1 MPKGKR
7 ADHPLR
13 HRGAVTTESGAHA
26 RLASLTS
33 RGVEEFSEPDAD
45 LLALARSQEEGG
57 ASGAH
62 PREPEPSLEALEHR
76 LQALEQ
82 ELEVTRQSLKAK
94 ELELDSLR
102 APEHAALPE
111 LHLPPQRLPTGTTGE
126 ALPAMPPPLPSLA
139 PSASSRDSDEWQP
152 ASRPSAGYPVLKHVA
167 VALRASTLP
176 PAGPDSVPP
185 SQRKNPRRSC
195 EIELA
200 FSEETQFYTG
210 LTQDISEGGVFVA
223 TYRLFPVGTRLEL
236 SFQLPDGTLVST
248 WGRVRWLRDEAA
260 QCRPGM
266 GVEFGELREDVAR
279 AIAKFC
285 EQRAPLYIEV

>member
-26 RLASLTS
+26 KLASLAS
-33 RGVEEFSEPDAD
+33 RGVETFSEPDAD
-45 LLALARSQEEGG
+45 LMALAQSREEVG

-62 PREPEPSLEALEHR
+62 PREHERSLEALEHR
-76 LQALEQ
+76 LHALEQ
-82 ELEVTRQSLKAK
+82 ELEVARESLRQK
-94 ELELDSLR
+94 ELEVHSLR
-102 APEHAALPE
+102 APEQSSSSE
-111 LHLPPQRLPTGTTGE
+111 LRIPPQRLPTQTE
-126 ALPAMPPPLPSLA
+126 HEEVPPLPPPPRPLM
-139 PSASSRDSDEWQP
+139 PNASSRDSGDWQP
-152 ASRPSAGYPVLKHVA
+152 ASRPSVGFPVLQHVA

-176 PAGPDSVPP
+176 PPGADSVPP

-223 TYRLFPVGTRLEL
+223 TYRLFPIGTRLEL
-236 SFQLPDGTLVST
+236 SFQLPDGTTVNT

-266 GVEFGELREDVAR
+266 GVEFGDLREDVAR
-279 AIAKFC
+279 AIAQFC